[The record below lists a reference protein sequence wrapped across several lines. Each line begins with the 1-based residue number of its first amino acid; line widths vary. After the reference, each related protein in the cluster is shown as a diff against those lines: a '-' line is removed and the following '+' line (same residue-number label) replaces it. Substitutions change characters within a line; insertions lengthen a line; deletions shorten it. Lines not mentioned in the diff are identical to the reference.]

1 MRKLILAA
9 LGVLFSLSIGG
20 CGTTI
25 QPGHVGILVNQYGQN
40 RGVQDYTT
48 TTGRVWYNPIS
59 TSVIEYPTYVQ
70 TVKWTANPHEGGLN
84 DRPGS
89 GTENESI
96 TFTTKES
103 MAVNADISLSFQL
116 QPELIPAF
124 YVKFRSDDLSN
135 FTYGFLHNVT
145 RDAMMEIGGHYTV
158 EQIMGNNEPFLH
170 EVRDRIQAQ
179 MTPIGVQIQQFGLI
193 GAPRPP
199 QQVVDSIN
207 AAEQAKYLA
216 LQKQNELEQTKAD
229 AAKRIAEAE
238 GLAKANFALS
248 QSITPNLLE
257 KQRLDIQDRWI
268 SRWNGQTPTVTSG
281 NSSGLLMTLP
291 TSQKPN

>member
-1 MRKLILAA
+1 MRKLLLAT
-9 LGVLFSLSIGG
+9 LGVAFSLLSTG

-48 TTGRVWYNPIS
+48 STGRVWYNPIT
-59 TSVIEYPTYVQ
+59 TSVVEYPTYIQ

-84 DRPGS
+84 DRAGE

-116 QPELIPAF
+116 KPELIPDF
-124 YVKFRSDDLSN
+124 YVKFRSDDLQN

-158 EQIMGNNEPFLH
+158 ENIMGNNEDFLH
-170 EVRDRIQAQ
+170 EVRDRIQKQ
-179 MTPIGVQIQQFGLI
+179 VGVFGVQIEQFGFI

-199 QQVVDSIN
+199 QQVINSIN
-207 AAEQAKYLA
+207 AAEEAKYLA
-216 LQKQNELEQTKAD
+216 IQKQNELLQTQAD
-229 AAKRIAEAE
+229 AAKTVAAAE
-238 GLAKANFALS
+238 GLAKANDALS
-248 QSITPNLLE
+248 KSITPMLLE

-268 SRWNGQTPTVTSG
+268 ARWNGITPSVTSG
-281 NSSGLLMTLP
+281 NGGLLMTLP
-291 TSQKPN
+291 QPTKPN

>member
-1 MRKLILAA
+1 
-9 LGVLFSLSIGG
+9 
-20 CGTTI
+20 
-25 QPGHVGILVNQYGQN
+25 
-40 RGVQDYTT
+40 
-48 TTGRVWYNPIS
+48 
-59 TSVIEYPTYVQ
+59 VQ
-70 TVKWTANPHEGGLN
+70 TIKWTANPHEGGLN
-84 DRPGS
+84 DRPGE

-116 QPELIPAF
+116 KPELIPAF

-158 EQIMGNNEPFLH
+158 EQIMGNNEQFLH

-179 MTPIGVQIQQFGLI
+179 VEPVGVEIQQFGLI

-199 QQVVDSIN
+199 QQVIDSIN

-216 LQKQNELEQTKAD
+216 VQKQNELLQTQAD
-229 AAKRIAEAE
+229 AAKTIAAAE
-238 GLAKANFALS
+238 GLAKANMALS

-257 KQRLDIQDRWI
+257 KQRLDLQAQWI
-268 SRWNGQTPTVTSG
+268 SRWNGVTPTVTSG
-281 NSSGLLMTLP
+281 DGGLLMTLP
-291 TSQKPN
+291 QPSSHKH